1 MVAKTVDISV
11 QDIAQQT
18 DSVRRETPAQIN
30 KTVDRR
36 LTSGRIPNVTVYV
49 NSNDKTIVKCA
60 VRAIGSQEIV
70 LIVANAAGHPT
81 AGDAVTF
88 SLYEGTH
95 KLLAEQTGI
104 VHWATMEGDTRIVA
118 LFSGSRL
125 DQLLDH
131 RLIDDR
137 RLDIRYPVDLQ
148 TLVTDGDRQRAAR
161 IVNYSQHGVCLV
173 SNVGLEVNR
182 HYPATLIGEDSVIRL
197 SIEPKWIEANP
208 KETARKPEGA
218 ASHDVAGGSSRPECA
233 GDFENRDAD
242 AYFIGCDLLPQYG
255 ELLARRHISRTIG
268 Q

>member
-1 MVAKTVDISV
+1 MGANSADISI
-11 QDIAQQT
+11 QDKARKT
-18 DSVRRETPAQIN
+18 DPAGHATPALIN

-49 NSNDKTIVKCA
+49 NSNDRTIVKCG

-70 LIVANAAGHPT
+70 LIASNAAGHPT
-81 AGDAVTF
+81 AGDSVTF
-88 SLYEGTH
+88 SLYEGTR
-95 KLLAEQTGI
+95 KLLTEQTGI
-104 VHWATMEGDTRIVA
+104 VHWATTEGDTRIVA

-137 RLDIRYPVDLQ
+137 RLNIRYPVDIQ
-148 TLVTDGDRQRAAR
+148 ALVTDGDRQRAAR
-161 IVNYSQHGVCLV
+161 IVNYSLHGVCLV
-173 SNVGLEVNR
+173 CNVGLEVNR

-197 SIEPKWIEANP
+197 SIEPKWIEANQG
-208 KETARKPEGA
+208 ETDRNPEGA
-218 ASHDVAGGSSRPECA
+218 ASHNLTGGSSA
-233 GDFENRDAD
+233 GEFEKREAD

-255 ELLARRHISRTIG
+255 ELLARRHTSSTVG